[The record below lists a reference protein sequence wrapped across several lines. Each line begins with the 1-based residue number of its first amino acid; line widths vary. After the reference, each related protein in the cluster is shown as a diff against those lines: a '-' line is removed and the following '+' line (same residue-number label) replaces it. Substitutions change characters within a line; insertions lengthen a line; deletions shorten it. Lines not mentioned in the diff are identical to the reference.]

1 MSRTPVGHNLHGMRR
16 IVSLGLLL
24 VVACGGGVFG
34 PPMPVGLGPTD
45 SATVSGWVAATRA
58 TGPVMMRFRFTYRD
72 EKGTAK
78 GRGSAIILPP
88 DSLRFDFA
96 GPLGSNRSAAM
107 VVGDSGHWAIPEDQ
121 VAKLVP
127 SYPILWAMLGQ
138 ARFPDPADTLRALV
152 QGDVTAWRYASG
164 GDTVEYLRTSG
175 ATPQLVVDVREQG
188 RRIGRVV
195 TDLSPAGQP
204 LRARLSVPSKP
215 ARVDLE
221 FYRHEPLTDRPDS
234 LWVRPSDES

>member
-1 MSRTPVGHNLHGMRR
+1 MRPR
-16 IVSLGLLL
+16 LLL
-24 VVACGGGVFG
+24 VALLLAACGGGVIG

-45 SATVSGWVAATRA
+45 STTVGAWVGATQVGE
-58 TGPVMMRFRFTYRD
+58 PVMMRFRFTYID

-96 GPLGSNRSAAM
+96 GPLGANRSAAM
-107 VVGDSGHWAIPEDQ
+107 VVGDSGHWAVPEDE
-121 VAKLVP
+121 VEKLVP
-127 SYPILWAMLGQ
+127 NYPILWAMLGQ
-138 ARFPDPADTLRALV
+138 ARYPSPDDSLRALE
-152 QGDVTAWRYASG
+152 QGELTAWRYASG
-164 GDTVEYLRTSG
+164 EDTVEYIRTRG
-175 ATPQLVVDVREQG
+175 ATPQLVVDVRHAG
-188 RRIGRVV
+188 KRIGRVV

-221 FYRHEPLTDRPDS
+221 FYRHEPLAERPDS
-234 LWVRPSDES
+234 LWVKPDDS